1 MRKLNLLQA
10 IASYTGATSRQLA
23 ESRARL
29 NQPTNQPTNQIP
41 GSVPDEGGAGQCAE
55 G

>member
-10 IASYTGATSRQLA
+10 IASYTEATSRQLA

-29 NQPTNQPTNQIP
+29 NQPTNQIP